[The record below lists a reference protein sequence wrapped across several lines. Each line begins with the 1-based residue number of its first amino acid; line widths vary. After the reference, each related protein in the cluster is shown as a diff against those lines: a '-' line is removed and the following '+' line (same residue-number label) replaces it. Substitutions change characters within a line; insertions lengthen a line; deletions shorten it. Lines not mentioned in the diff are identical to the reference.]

1 MDPLLQ
7 LLERN
12 ALASPEQLAK
22 MLQISTEDVKKRIQD
37 LQSDGLILGYKA
49 ILNRDKL
56 SKDSVRAVI
65 EVRVSPERDGGFD
78 RVAERIAQF
87 EEVKSCF
94 LMSGAYDLLIF
105 VEGHTLQEVASF
117 VASKLSTLEKVHS
130 TATHFMLKTYKDQG
144 VIMSRA
150 APSERISVSP

>member
-1 MDPLLQ
+1 MDSLLQ
-7 LLERN
+7 ILERN
-12 ALASPEQLAK
+12 ALVGHDKLAA
-22 MLQISTEDVKKRIQD
+22 MLQISVDEVRKRIAS
-37 LQSDGLILGYKA
+37 LESEGLVLGYKA
-49 ILNRDKL
+49 VLNQDKL
-56 SKDSVRAVI
+56 SKDRVRAVI
-65 EVRVSPERDGGFD
+65 EVRISPERDGGFD
-78 RVAERIAQF
+78 RVAERVSKF

-144 VIMSRA
+144 VLMARA
-150 APSERISVSP
+150 AASERISVSP